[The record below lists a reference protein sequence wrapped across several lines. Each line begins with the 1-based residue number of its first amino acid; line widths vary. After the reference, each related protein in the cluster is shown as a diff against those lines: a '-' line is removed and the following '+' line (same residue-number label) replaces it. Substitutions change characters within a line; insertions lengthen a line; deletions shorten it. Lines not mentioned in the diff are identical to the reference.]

1 MTNVTCSNRSRSSR
15 AKDPQPAVVVDSLDE
30 NPFDTPLV
38 SGDVRD
44 PTDRRA
50 RLPVC
55 RDPRRRRCAP
65 GGERGMLLGQMTQV
79 GRGEVRAIHG
89 GATDEGE
96 GGCRL
101 DGQLGG
107 GVVDVDPRSDDD
119 SAADQLTEDAG
130 QLPAGDGVQ
139 QVVGP
144 LKFCCEVGHVE
155 EGRSGRQRGN
165 QWEPADL
172 PRGRG
177 QQDRDRQSGTWDLLP
192 GPAQAAATSLLV
204 LREDGT
210 PGLTSAGDF
219 GVRGVHPVEDDDV
232 ADG

>member
-130 QLPAGDGVQ
+130 QLPAGAVAASALG
-139 QVVGP
+139 GAW
-144 LKFCCEVGHVE
+144 
-155 EGRSGRQRGN
+155 
-165 QWEPADL
+165 WEPADL

-192 GPAQAAATSLLV
+192 GPAQAAATSLFV